1 MPNWETVMIV
11 QCFQLWLKDLG
22 TFLGKGG
29 GGRVVGD
36 FVVVWWL
43 TLHSSNAGGMGSIPG
58 QGIKIPHAVQHGQE
72 IKKKKRFQNG
82 VSYFIYYFTFWINE
96 KEQSS
101 FWIRVLKTAL
111 NFIP

>member
-1 MPNWETVMIV
+1 M
-11 QCFQLWLKDLG
+11 
-22 TFLGKGG
+22 G

-72 IKKKKRFQNG
+72 IKKKKKVAKLCVLLYLLF
-82 VSYFIYYFTFWINE
+82 YF
-96 KEQSS
+96 
-101 FWIRVLKTAL
+101 L
-111 NFIP
+111 N